1 METAYIALGANLPS
15 PAGLPQQ
22 TLDAAVDRLAELGRL
37 IARSSDYSTDPV
49 GYDDQP
55 TFLNAAIALQTLL
68 DPQTLLDRL
77 LEIERSF
84 GRDRSHGIPNGPR
97 TLDLDIL
104 LYGDYV
110 VNTQALQLPHPR
122 MAQRSFVLLPLAEI
136 APELIHPEL
145 HRSVTQLLQD
155 LPR

>member
-22 TLDAAVDRLAELGRL
+22 TLEAAIDRLAKLGRL

-49 GYDDQP
+49 GYEDQP

-68 DPQTLLDRL
+68 DPQALLDRL

-155 LPR
+155 LSR